1 MLSRKCSFTKAMSR
15 TGCVAVREDC
25 LVAVLGCE
33 WKDHGDECARYSTHV
48 LHLDVLLGYSDN
60 PSIVTL
66 KSSRNQTFQDTKSL
80 HLCLSSFVDR
90 MTPGCHYTR
99 RSCSPKSCLFL
110 GALVNSLESILRGNI
125 WIMNTISFSRRLF
138 SSELLRS
145 YGMGNGAK
153 EKQRCFYF
161 TACTDRW
168 TVCGG
173 KESLPWW
180 QHLNQCRTTATETGT
195 RYTAEQVCYKPHK
208 K

>member
-1 MLSRKCSFTKAMSR
+1 MLSRKCCFTKATSR
-15 TGCVAVREDC
+15 TEYVALCEDC

-33 WKDHGDECARYSTHV
+33 RKDHGDECARYSTHV
-48 LHLDVLLGYSDN
+48 LHLDVLLWYSDN

-66 KSSRNQTFQDTKSL
+66 KSSRNQTFQDTKSR

-90 MTPGCHYTR
+90 MTPGYHSTPW
-99 RSCSPKSCLFL
+99 SCSPKSCLFL
-110 GALVNSLESILRGNI
+110 DALVNSLESILRGNV
-125 WIMNTISFSRRLF
+125 WTMNTISFSPRLF

-153 EKQRCFYF
+153 EKQWCFYL
-161 TACTDRW
+161 TARTDRW

-173 KESLPWW
+173 KKSLTWW
-180 QHLNQCRTTATETGT
+180 QHLNQCCTTATETGT
-195 RYTAEQVCYKPHK
+195 RYTAEQFCYKPHK